1 MKKHFTVSTLAGA
14 AALVALNI
22 VITRFLSVT
31 VGPVRI
37 GFGFLPIAFGS
48 MLYGPVVGTISA
60 LVADVLGAVI
70 QGAGFGLS
78 AALYGLTYGLFLYGR
93 KKSCKN
99 IAACVILQ
107 AIVIDAFLGALW
119 YYIYTSMTFPVAL
132 TGRSINALVMIP
144 VKIVMIQ
151 YLIIFR
157 KVMRIRMYGIIVRS
171 SIHGKT

>member
-37 GFGFLPIAFGS
+37 GFGFLPIAVGS

-70 QGAGFGLS
+70 QGAGYWPGFGLS
-78 AALYGLTYGLFLYGR
+78 TALYGLTYGLFLYGR
-93 KKSCKN
+93 EKSCKN

-144 VKIVMIQ
+144 VKIVMVQ
-151 YLIIFR
+151 YLWKYVGAR
-157 KVMRIRMYGIIVRS
+157 VEKIRN
-171 SIHGKT
+171 